1 MQIEAQAEAHKDEM
15 AKLKDKFE
23 EANDNF
29 ELEKV
34 KGEIAENERDIVQ
47 KLLKSFGS
55 LRKNASSSLPNVVK
69 S

>member
-34 KGEIAENERDIVQ
+34 KGEIAENERNIVQ

-55 LRKNASSSLPNVVK
+55 LRKNASSSLPNAVK